1 MPEDRNRPQG
11 PTKPDAAT
19 LAQQLFRDEPADQ
32 EHEQEPVAPASE
44 GAAAERAEGV
54 ASRPPDSPPSG
65 TGRRDAPTAPVG
77 VLVPPG
83 QEAEAAHAAE
93 AAEGPS
99 AQQVATAEGTLE
111 LPPGVEIPGA
121 EPVSPEDEAARAARG
136 ARWFVIHTYSGYEN
150 KVRTNLERRIASM
163 GQADKI
169 FRILVPT
176 EDEIEIK
183 DGKRRIAKKKVFPG
197 YVLVEMIMDD
207 DSWYVVRNTP
217 GVTGFVGSGAKPLP
231 LQDREVKAILKQLG
245 DETPKFRITYQK
257 GSAVRINSGP
267 FMDFSG
273 VVDEILPE
281 KEKVRVLVSIF
292 GRETPVELD
301 FAQVEKI

>member
-1 MPEDRNRPQG
+1 MPEERNRPHG
-11 PTKPDAAT
+11 SKPDTAS
-19 LAQQLFRDEPADQ
+19 LIQRLFRDEPEGPQA
-32 EHEQEPVAPASE
+32 EPEQPEPAQP
-44 GAAAERAEGV
+44 
-54 ASRPPDSPPSG
+54 
-65 TGRRDAPTAPVG
+65 PTAESPVG
-77 VLVPPG
+77 VLVPPA
-83 QEAEAAHAAE
+83 QDED
-93 AAEGPS
+93 S
-99 AQQVATAEGTLE
+99 APA
-111 LPPGVEIPGA
+111 A
-121 EPVSPEDEAARAARG
+121 EPVAPAGSATPAAEDTQAGTDVMEMPVTPEGLVEAPPSAVPTQEADEAARAARG
-136 ARWFVIHTYSGYEN
+136 ARWFVVHTYSGYEN
-150 KVRTNLERRIASM
+150 KVRSNLERRVASM
-163 GQADKI
+163 GQQDKI

-197 YVLVEMIMDD
+197 YVLVEMIMND

-217 GVTGFVGSGAKPLP
+217 GVTGFVGSGTKPLP

>member
-1 MPEDRNRPQG
+1 MPDERNRQQTG
-11 PTKPDAAT
+11 KPDAAT
-19 LAQQLFRDEPADQ
+19 LAQQLFRDEPEESEPEPQ
-32 EHEQEPVAPASE
+32 PVAPDTTPSAPG
-44 GAAAERAEGV
+44 GAAG
-54 ASRPPDSPPSG
+54 SPGSS
-65 TGRRDAPTAPVG
+65 VG

-83 QEAEAAHAAE
+83 AEGE
-93 AAEGPS
+93 AAETSEDGALSHAGP
-99 AQQVATAEGTLE
+99 VTAEGTVE
-111 LPPGVEIPGA
+111 LPPGLEVPGVEA
-121 EPVSPEDEAARAARG
+121 VSPEDEAARAARG

-231 LQDREVKAILKQLG
+231 LQDREVKSILKQLG

>member
-1 MPEDRNRPQG
+1 MSDERNERNRQG
-11 PTKPDAAT
+11 SKPDTAA
-19 LAQQLFRDEPADQ
+19 LIQRLFRDEP
-32 EHEQEPVAPASE
+32 EAPE
-44 GAAAERAEGV
+44 AAPPAE
-54 ASRPPDSPPSG
+54 SPA
-65 TGRRDAPTAPVG
+65 TAPPVG
-77 VLVPPG
+77 VLVPTDQGGEPAPVPAG
-83 QEAEAAHAAE
+83 TAQALSTGPEA
-93 AAEGPS
+93 PVS
-99 AQQVATAEGTLE
+99 AEGTVE
-111 LPPGVEIPGA
+111 APPAAAVEAGI
-121 EPVSPEDEAARAARG
+121 EEAARQAAG
-136 ARWFVIHTYSGYEN
+136 ARWYVIHTYSGYEN
-150 KVRTNLERRIASM
+150 KVRTNLERRVASM
-163 GQADKI
+163 GMQEKV

-217 GVTGFVGSGAKPLP
+217 GVTGFVGSGTKPLP
-231 LQDREVKAILKQLG
+231 LQDREMKAILRQLG

>member
-1 MPEDRNRPQG
+1 MGEERNRPQG
-11 PTKPDAAT
+11 GKPDTAA
-19 LAQQLFRDEPADQ
+19 LIQKLFRDEP
-32 EHEQEPVAPASE
+32 EEP
-44 GAAAERAEGV
+44 
-54 ASRPPDSPPSG
+54 RP
-65 TGRRDAPTAPVG
+65 PTAPEEGSPGSASAVG
-77 VLVPPG
+77 VVTPPDAGGTALEERG
-83 QEAEAAHAAE
+83 QTEV
-93 AAEGPS
+93 
-99 AQQVATAEGTLE
+99 AQAPAGGMPATAEGVVE
-111 LPPGVEIPGA
+111 APPA
-121 EPVSPEDEAARAARG
+121 TDEQPAAARDGRA
-136 ARWFVIHTYSGYEN
+136 WFVIHTYSGYEN
-150 KVRTNLERRIASM
+150 KVRTNLERRVASM
-163 GQADKI
+163 VMQDKI

-176 EDEIEIK
+176 EDEIEVK

-217 GVTGFVGSGAKPLP
+217 GVTGFVGSGSKPLP
-231 LQDREVKAILKQLG
+231 LQDREVKAILRQLV

-257 GSAVRINSGP
+257 GSSVRINSGP

-273 VVDEILPE
+273 IVDEILPE

>member
-1 MPEDRNRPQG
+1 MADERNRPQSG
-11 PTKPDAAT
+11 KPDTAT
-19 LAQQLFRDEPADQ
+19 LIQRLFRDEPEESQPVEEAPQTAPEAGSSVGVVTPPDQ
-32 EHEQEPVAPASE
+32 TGTEAKGPGGATAEAPVEGAPATAEGVVELPPSTDE
-44 GAAAERAEGV
+44 GAAAARDGRA
-54 ASRPPDSPPSG
+54 
-65 TGRRDAPTAPVG
+65 
-77 VLVPPG
+77 
-83 QEAEAAHAAE
+83 
-93 AAEGPS
+93 
-99 AQQVATAEGTLE
+99 
-111 LPPGVEIPGA
+111 
-121 EPVSPEDEAARAARG
+121 
-136 ARWFVIHTYSGYEN
+136 WFVIHTYSGYEN
-150 KVRTNLERRIASM
+150 KVRTNLERRVASM
-163 GQADKI
+163 MMENKI
-169 FRILVPT
+169 FRVLVPT
-176 EDEIEIK
+176 EDEIEVK

-197 YVLVEMIMDD
+197 YVLVEMLMDD

-217 GVTGFVGSGAKPLP
+217 GVTGFVGSGSKPLP

-257 GSAVRINSGP
+257 GSPVRINSGP

>member
-1 MPEDRNRPQG
+1 MPDDRNRPQG
-11 PTKPDAAT
+11 NKPDTAA
-19 LAQQLFRDEPADQ
+19 LIQELFRDEP
-32 EHEQEPVAPASE
+32 HEPPAAPES
-44 GAAAERAEGV
+44 
-54 ASRPPDSPPSG
+54 
-65 TGRRDAPTAPVG
+65 TPVG
-77 VLVPPG
+77 VLVP
-83 QEAEAAHAAE
+83 QDEAVETVETPAAPEADAA
-93 AAEGPS
+93 
-99 AQQVATAEGTLE
+99 VATPEGVVETPPDVAEL
-111 LPPGVEIPGA
+111 
-121 EPVSPEDEAARAARG
+121 EAARAAAG
-136 ARWFVIHTYSGYEN
+136 TRWFVIHTYSGYEN
-150 KVRTNLERRIASM
+150 KVRTNLERRVESM
-163 GQADKI
+163 GVQGKI

-217 GVTGFVGSGAKPLP
+217 GVTGFVGSGTKPLP
-231 LQDREVKAILKQLG
+231 LQDKEVKTILRQLG

-257 GSAVRINSGP
+257 GSSVRINSGP

>member
-1 MPEDRNRPQG
+1 MPDDRNRPQG
-11 PTKPDAAT
+11 IKPDAAT
-19 LAQQLFRDEPADQ
+19 LAQQLFRDEPEEA
-32 EHEQEPVAPASE
+32 ERGTEPAAPQAESPRAAAPA
-44 GAAAERAEGV
+44 
-54 ASRPPDSPPSG
+54 
-65 TGRRDAPTAPVG
+65 APESPVG

-83 QEAEAAHAAE
+83 EEAEAADAAAR
-93 AAEGPS
+93 AAVEPQ
-99 AQQVATAEGTLE
+99 APVTAEGTVE
-111 LPPGVEIPGA
+111 LPPGVEAPGA
-121 EPVSPEDEAARAARG
+121 EAVSAEDEAARAARG

-150 KVRTNLERRIASM
+150 KVRTNLERRIESM
-163 GQADKI
+163 GQAEKI

-231 LQDREVKAILKQLG
+231 LQDREVKTILKQLG